1 MRKNSKWLWQSL
13 KDLRMRSKKGKAS
26 SGNNGLKIDG
36 ELSFDKLKVAEKFK
50 SFYTAVA
57 SKLVEKPPQSFNK
70 FWKNFVESCYRSKGV
85 FQIVIHFQLFLKIKF
100 CSIWT
105 V

>member
-1 MRKNSKWLWQSL
+1 
-13 KDLRMRSKKGKAS
+13 MRSKKGKAS

-70 FWKNFVESCYRSKGV
+70 F
-85 FQIVIHFQLFLKIKF
+85 
-100 CSIWT
+100 
-105 V
+105 